1 MGMLMKTMA
10 EAISRL
16 RAGAVESKGT
26 LLRTVGRAREGM

>member
-1 MGMLMKTMA
+1 MGTLMKTFT
-10 EAISRL
+10 EAVSRL